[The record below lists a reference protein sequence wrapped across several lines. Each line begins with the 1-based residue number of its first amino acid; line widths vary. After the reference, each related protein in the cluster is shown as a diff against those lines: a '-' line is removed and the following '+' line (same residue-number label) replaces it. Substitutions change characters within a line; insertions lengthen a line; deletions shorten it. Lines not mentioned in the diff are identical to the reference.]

1 MPIFAALIMAL
12 KSDRWQLLIHALNY
26 RTARQ
31 IAGRVRAALI
41 Y

>member
-12 KSDRWQLLIHALNY
+12 ESNCWQPLIQALKY
-26 RTARQ
+26 RAARQ